1 MNNLVQRKL
10 LDILLIEDND
20 DDIFLINLAL
30 KKADIQSK
38 LTVIHNGED
47 AVNHLLKLEKIK
59 EKLPALIL
67 LDVNLPKINGL
78 EVLSVI
84 ESLEFISQIPVVV
97 LTSSDIAFDL
107 NFSKNK
113 TSGLYVKKP
122 NNINGF
128 IDVMA
133 FIKEQFMSSL
143 TS

>member
-1 MNNLVQRKL
+1 MNNLVHDKL
-10 LDILLIEDND
+10 LEILLIEDND
-20 DDIFLINLAL
+20 DDIFLINRAL
-30 KKADIQSK
+30 KKADIQSR
-38 LTVIHNGED
+38 LTVINNGEE

-84 ESLEFISQIPVVV
+84 ESSEFISQMPVVV

-113 TSGLYVKKP
+113 ISGLYVKKP

-133 FIKEQFMSSL
+133 FIKEQL
-143 TS
+143 CE